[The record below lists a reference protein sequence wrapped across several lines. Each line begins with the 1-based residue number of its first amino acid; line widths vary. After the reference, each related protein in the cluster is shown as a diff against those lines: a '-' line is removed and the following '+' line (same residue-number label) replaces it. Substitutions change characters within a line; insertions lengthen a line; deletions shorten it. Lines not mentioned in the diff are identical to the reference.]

1 MLLCLLLGGGAIA
14 SAATRAQAG
23 PPQPRPAVQQ
33 AEVEIS
39 EAAAGGATLTM
50 RFVLGLT
57 DNELSQIKAQTGD
70 VHYVLKLRLDT
81 RHSGQSLLS
90 CDAERIELGAARAP
104 ARPSSATTLSHAVRD
119 VHVRAAAVAGLG
131 RRLTLARVARPDG
144 SRFELAVTLR

>member
-1 MLLCLLLGGGAIA
+1 
-14 SAATRAQAG
+14 
-23 PPQPRPAVQQ
+23 
-33 AEVEIS
+33 VEIS

-104 ARPSSATTLSHAVRD
+104 ARPSSATTLSRAVRD